1 MRKKLFAALF
11 VAALAVI
18 PVTAALADD
27 GLSDVY
33 VVHAVD
39 GAVVDVWI
47 EGYDAGPL
55 LIDFKPGET
64 AMERV
69 PPGDYTI
76 GVYVTGTRG
85 AEPPVITWSGTVP
98 ANASVTLVA
107 HRLPNPEIAPELA
120 VFVNDV
126 SPIADG
132 KARVTVRHTAA
143 APEVEVSP
151 LGETFSLGE
160 ELGPVDVD
168 AGVLP
173 VGVGLPGADPFFTED
188 LDLAAGKAYFVHAWA
203 TDSQDVVGTFS
214 PIIFAIDLE
223 VTDADEEDTPKPTGG
238 VPAGTG
244 GLLDVGLPL
253 WVSGLLLMG
262 ALGVAAPAVAS
273 ATRRR

>member
-1 MRKKLFAALF
+1 MHKRLFAAL
-11 VAALAVI
+11 VAAALAVI

-27 GLSDVY
+27 DGLSDVY

-39 GAVVDVWI
+39 GVEVDVWI
-47 EGYDAGPL
+47 EGYDGGPL
-55 LIDFKPGET
+55 LMGFKPGDT

-69 PPGDYTI
+69 PPGEYTI
-76 GVYVTGTRG
+76 GVYAAGTQG

-98 ANASVTLVA
+98 PNASVTLVA

-132 KARVTVRHTAA
+132 DARVTVRHTAA

-151 LGETFSLGE
+151 LGATFSIGQ
-160 ELGPVDVD
+160 ELGPVDVE

-173 VGVGLPGADPFFTED
+173 VGVGLPGDDPFFTAD
-188 LDLAAGKAYFVHAWA
+188 LDLAAGTAYFVHAYA

-223 VTDADEEDTPKPTGG
+223 VEDAEEAPQPTG
-238 VPAGTG
+238 VHSGTG
-244 GLLDVGLPL
+244 GLLNAGLPM
-253 WVSGLLLMG
+253 WVSALLLLG
-262 ALGVAAPAVAS
+262 ALGVAAPAVAT